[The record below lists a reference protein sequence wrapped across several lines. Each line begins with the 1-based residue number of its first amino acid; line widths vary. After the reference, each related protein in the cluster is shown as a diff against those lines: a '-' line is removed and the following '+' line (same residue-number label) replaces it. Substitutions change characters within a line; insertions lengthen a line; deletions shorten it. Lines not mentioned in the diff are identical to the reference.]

1 MSRIEHKGNAKATN
15 LTADLGGTTTDLT
28 IPGTDFT
35 GYPDGTIG
43 TFYITIDRDLPTQEK
58 ILCATRTGNVITAAT
73 GGRGADGTPIQFHGT
88 NAVIE
93 HVWTAIEAD
102 EANAH
107 IESPAL
113 HVTSVT
119 STTRPPVPATNQ
131 MILETDTLL
140 LLSYIGGGWQP
151 VSSGARNG
159 VFYENS
165 TTVTANYTITAGMNA
180 GSFGPITINSGVV
193 VTVPAGSTWTV
204 VG

>member
-15 LTADLGGTTTDLT
+15 LTADLGGTATDLT

-58 ILCATRTGNVITAAT
+58 ILCATRTGNVITVAT
-73 GGRGADGTPIQFHGT
+73 GGRGADDTPIQFHAT

-107 IESPAL
+107 IESVTTAHGIANTADL
-113 HVTSVT
+113 VTLSGVQHVTGVKTMDTPILTAPVATGGTHTGASHVSVAGAQVEAEF
-119 STTRPPVPATNQ
+119 RVRNV
-131 MILETDTLL
+131 
-140 LLSYIGGGWQP
+140 YIGTGDPSNTIGEDGDMYI
-151 VSSGARNG
+151 SK
-159 VFYENS
+159 
-165 TTVTANYTITAGMNA
+165 TV
-180 GSFGPITINSGVV
+180 
-193 VTVPAGSTWTV
+193 
-204 VG
+204 

>member
-15 LTADLGGTTTDLT
+15 LTADLGGTATDLT

-93 HVWTAIEAD
+93 HVWTATEAD

-131 MILETDTLL
+131 MILETDSKLL
-140 LLSYIGGGWQP
+140 FAYIGGIWQQVASVDQGWP
-151 VSSGARNG
+151 
-159 VFYENS
+159 FFENNQIV
-165 TTVTANYTITAGMNA
+165 TADYTVTTGRNA
-180 GSFGPITINSGVV
+180 GTFGPITIEAGVT
-193 VTVPAGSTWTV
+193 VTVPVGSVWTV
-204 VG
+204 V